1 MYEKAIL
8 FFDNWYNITSKW
20 FFKIWKIS
28 SNAFTK
34 ITVTDQIKILEEKI
48 KANHVQNEAAKI
60 SVLSSKNLLDK
71 YEYLTGEDLGYKQNV
86 FEKVKFEYSPLG
98 MVLTNNTKSKTNRNT
113 VISKKNKTNI

>member
-28 SNAFTK
+28 SNAFIK

-98 MVLTNNTKSKTNRNT
+98 KVLTNNTKSKTNRNT